1 MVESGL
7 PLTIASCSLPG
18 MIRVG
23 FHTLLVLA
31 TVVGLLLPKMS
42 AVVASLVPGVM
53 VVTICTGSE
62 MVTLTLNADGEPV
75 EEVEPAVDH
84 CVLADL
90 IQDQPQPEAPWVA
103 LARSYR
109 CPFVATPNP
118 YQTCDYLRQQDPPRG
133 PPALI

>member
-1 MVESGL
+1 
-7 PLTIASCSLPG
+7 
-18 MIRVG
+18 MIRTFG
-23 FHTLLVLA
+23 YTLLVLA

-42 AVVASLVPGVM
+42 AVVATLVPGVM

-90 IQDQPQPEAPWVA
+90 VQKGPQAEAPWVA

-109 CPFVATPNP
+109 CPFVANPNP
-118 YQTCDYLRQQDPPRG
+118 NHTCDYLRLQDPPRG

>member
-1 MVESGL
+1 
-7 PLTIASCSLPG
+7 
-18 MIRVG
+18 MIRTFG
-23 FHTLLVLA
+23 YTLLVLA

-42 AVVASLVPGVM
+42 AVVATLVPGVM

-84 CVLADL
+84 CVMADL
-90 IQDQPQPEAPWVA
+90 VQKDPQAEAPWVA

-109 CPFVATPNP
+109 CPFVANPNP
-118 YQTCDYLRQQDPPRG
+118 YQNCDYLRQQDPPRG